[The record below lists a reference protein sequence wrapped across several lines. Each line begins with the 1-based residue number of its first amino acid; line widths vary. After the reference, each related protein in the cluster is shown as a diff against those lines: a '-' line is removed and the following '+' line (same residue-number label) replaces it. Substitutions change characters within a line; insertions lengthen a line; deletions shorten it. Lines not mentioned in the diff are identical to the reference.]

1 MIKKIVLSFTLILFF
16 SNIAFAFEENA
27 ENFILETTQDAK
39 SIILNK
45 TIGDKD
51 KRKQLEKLALN
62 AVDVAG
68 LAKYTLGQERKN
80 LSDKQISEFV
90 STFKVFFSKNLSN
103 KLKDYSDQ
111 EVKIT
116 GSKKIS
122 DNYVL
127 VNSKI
132 VSLKD
137 KQEIAVDWRVF
148 LVDGNLIIRDLVVE
162 GLSLARTQREEFA
175 SIIANKNF
183 ESLEK
188 NSVDLY
194 STVKSLYLQKREN
207 LISNS
212 SGSEDEWKN
221 FK

>member
-1 MIKKIVLSFTLILFF
+1 MIKKIVLSLALIVFF
-16 SNIAFAFEENA
+16 SNSSLAFEKNA
-27 ENFILETTQDAK
+27 ENFILETTQNAK
-39 SIILNK
+39 KIILDK
-45 TIGDKD
+45 AIGDKD

-62 AVDVAG
+62 TVDVAG

-80 LSDKQISEFV
+80 LSDKQISQFV
-90 STFKVFFSKNLSN
+90 STFEVFFSKNLSN

-175 SIIANKNF
+175 SIIANKKF
-183 ESLEK
+183 EGLIQSLNEYI
-188 NSVDLY
+188 N
-194 STVKSLYLQKREN
+194 N
-207 LISNS
+207 N
-212 SGSEDEWKN
+212 
-221 FK
+221 

>member
-1 MIKKIVLSFTLILFF
+1 MIKKIALSFTLILFF
-16 SNIAFAFEENA
+16 SNISFAFEKNA
-27 ENFILETTQDAK
+27 ENFILETTQNAK
-39 SIILNK
+39 KIILNNA
-45 TIGDKD
+45 ISDKD
-51 KRKQLEKLALN
+51 KREQLEKLALN

-80 LSDKQISEFV
+80 LSDKQISQFV
-90 STFKVFFSKNLSN
+90 STFRVFFSKNLSN

-111 EVKIT
+111 EVKVM

-175 SIIANKNF
+175 SIIANKKF
-183 ESLEK
+183 EGLIQSLNEYIT
-188 NSVDLY
+188 N
-194 STVKSLYLQKREN
+194 N
-207 LISNS
+207 
-212 SGSEDEWKN
+212 
-221 FK
+221 

>member
-1 MIKKIVLSFTLILFF
+1 MIKKSILSFVLILFF
-16 SNIAFAFEENA
+16 QNISFAFEKNA
-27 ENFILETTQDAK
+27 ENFILKTTQDAK
-39 SIILNK
+39 KIILDK
-45 TIGDKD
+45 TIGNKD
-51 KRKQLEKLALN
+51 KRKQLEELSLN

-111 EVKIT
+111 KVKIT

-175 SIIANKNF
+175 SIIANKKF
-183 ESLEK
+183 EGLIQSLNEYIA
-188 NSVDLY
+188 N
-194 STVKSLYLQKREN
+194 N
-207 LISNS
+207 
-212 SGSEDEWKN
+212 
-221 FK
+221 

>member
-1 MIKKIVLSFTLILFF
+1 MIKKIVLSLALIVFF
-16 SNIAFAFEENA
+16 SNSSFAFEKNA
-27 ENFILETTQDAK
+27 ENFILETTQNAK
-39 SIILNK
+39 KIILDK
-45 TIGDKD
+45 AISDKD

-62 AVDVAG
+62 TVDVAG

-80 LSDKQISEFV
+80 LSDKQISQFV

-175 SIIANKNF
+175 SIIANKKF
-183 ESLEK
+183 EGLIQSLNEYIT
-188 NSVDLY
+188 N
-194 STVKSLYLQKREN
+194 N
-207 LISNS
+207 
-212 SGSEDEWKN
+212 
-221 FK
+221 

>member
-1 MIKKIVLSFTLILFF
+1 MIKKIALSLALIVFF
-16 SNIAFAFEENA
+16 SSTSFAFEKNA
-27 ENFILETTQDAK
+27 ENFILETTQNAK
-39 SIILNK
+39 KIILDK
-45 TIGDKD
+45 AISDKD

-62 AVDVAG
+62 TVDVAG

-80 LSDKQISEFV
+80 LSDKQISQFV

-175 SIIANKNF
+175 SIIANKKF
-183 ESLEK
+183 EG
-188 NSVDLY
+188 
-194 STVKSLYLQKREN
+194 
-207 LISNS
+207 LIQILN
-212 SGSEDEWKN
+212 EYITN
-221 FK
+221 N

>member
-1 MIKKIVLSFTLILFF
+1 MIKKIVLSLALIIFF
-16 SNIAFAFEENA
+16 SNASFAFEKNA
-27 ENFILETTQDAK
+27 ENFILETTQNAK
-39 SIILNK
+39 KIILDK

-111 EVKIT
+111 KVKVV

-175 SIIANKNF
+175 SIIANKKF
-183 ESLEK
+183 EGLIQSLNEYIA
-188 NSVDLY
+188 N
-194 STVKSLYLQKREN
+194 N
-207 LISNS
+207 
-212 SGSEDEWKN
+212 
-221 FK
+221 

>member
-1 MIKKIVLSFTLILFF
+1 MIKKIVLSLALIVFF
-16 SNIAFAFEENA
+16 SNSSLAFEKNA
-27 ENFILETTQDAK
+27 ENFILETTQNAK
-39 SIILNK
+39 KIILDK
-45 TIGDKD
+45 AISDKD

-62 AVDVAG
+62 TVDVAG

-175 SIIANKNF
+175 SIIANKKF
-183 ESLEK
+183 EGLIQSLNEYIA
-188 NSVDLY
+188 N
-194 STVKSLYLQKREN
+194 N
-207 LISNS
+207 
-212 SGSEDEWKN
+212 
-221 FK
+221 

>member
-16 SNIAFAFEENA
+16 SNIGFAFEKNA
-27 ENFILETTQDAK
+27 ENFILETTQNAK
-39 SIILNK
+39 KIILNK
-45 TIGDKD
+45 AIGDKD
-51 KRKQLEKLALN
+51 KKKQLEKLALS

-90 STFKVFFSKNLSN
+90 SIFKVFFAKNLSN

-111 EVKIT
+111 EVQVT

-132 VSLKD
+132 VSLED

-148 LVDGNLIIRDLVVE
+148 LVDGNLTIRDLVVE

-175 SIIANKNF
+175 SIIANKKF
-183 ESLEK
+183 EGLIQSLNEYIA
-188 NSVDLY
+188 N
-194 STVKSLYLQKREN
+194 N
-207 LISNS
+207 
-212 SGSEDEWKN
+212 
-221 FK
+221 

>member
-1 MIKKIVLSFTLILFF
+1 MMKKVILSFALILFC
-16 SNIAFAFEENA
+16 SNISFAFEKDA
-27 ENFILETTQDAK
+27 ENFILETTQNAQK
-39 SIILNK
+39 IILDK

-51 KRKQLEKLALN
+51 KGKQLQKLALN

-68 LAKYTLGQERKN
+68 LAKYTLGRERKN

-175 SIIANKNF
+175 SIIANKKF
-183 ESLEK
+183 EGLIQSLNEYIA
-188 NSVDLY
+188 N
-194 STVKSLYLQKREN
+194 N
-207 LISNS
+207 
-212 SGSEDEWKN
+212 
-221 FK
+221 

>member
-1 MIKKIVLSFTLILFF
+1 MIKKIVLSLALIVFF
-16 SNIAFAFEENA
+16 SNSSLAFEKNA
-27 ENFILETTQDAK
+27 ENFILETTQNAK
-39 SIILNK
+39 KIILDK
-45 TIGDKD
+45 AISDKD

-62 AVDVAG
+62 TVDVAG

-80 LSDKQISEFV
+80 LSDKQISQFV

-111 EVKIT
+111 EVKVT

-175 SIIANKNF
+175 SIIANKKF
-183 ESLEK
+183 EGLIQSLNEYIT
-188 NSVDLY
+188 N
-194 STVKSLYLQKREN
+194 N
-207 LISNS
+207 
-212 SGSEDEWKN
+212 
-221 FK
+221 

>member
-1 MIKKIVLSFTLILFF
+1 MIKKIILSFTLILFF
-16 SNIAFAFEENA
+16 SNISFAFEKNA
-27 ENFILETTQDAK
+27 ENFILETTQNAK
-39 SIILNK
+39 KIILNNA
-45 TIGDKD
+45 ISDKD
-51 KRKQLEKLALN
+51 KREQLEKLALN

-111 EVKIT
+111 EVKVT

-175 SIIANKNF
+175 SIIANKKF
-183 ESLEK
+183 EGLIQSLNEYIA
-188 NSVDLY
+188 N
-194 STVKSLYLQKREN
+194 N
-207 LISNS
+207 
-212 SGSEDEWKN
+212 
-221 FK
+221 

>member
-16 SNIAFAFEENA
+16 SNIAFAFEKNA

-175 SIIANKNF
+175 SIIANKKF
-183 ESLEK
+183 EGLIQSLNE
-188 NSVDLY
+188 Y
-194 STVKSLYLQKREN
+194 
-207 LISNS
+207 ISN
-212 SGSEDEWKN
+212 N
-221 FK
+221 

>member
-1 MIKKIVLSFTLILFF
+1 MIKQIVLSLALIVFF
-16 SNIAFAFEENA
+16 SNSSLAFEKNA
-27 ENFILETTQDAK
+27 ENFILETTQNAK
-39 SIILNK
+39 KIILDK
-45 TIGDKD
+45 AISDKD

-62 AVDVAG
+62 TVDVAG
-68 LAKYTLGQERKN
+68 LAKYTLGQERKS
-80 LSDKQISEFV
+80 LSDKQISQFV

-137 KQEIAVDWRVF
+137 KQEIVVDWRVF

-175 SIIANKNF
+175 SIIANKKF
-183 ESLEK
+183 EGLIQSLNEYIT
-188 NSVDLY
+188 N
-194 STVKSLYLQKREN
+194 N
-207 LISNS
+207 
-212 SGSEDEWKN
+212 
-221 FK
+221 

>member
-1 MIKKIVLSFTLILFF
+1 MIKKIALSFTLILFF
-16 SNIAFAFEENA
+16 SNITFAFEKNA

-175 SIIANKNF
+175 SIIANKKF
-183 ESLEK
+183 EGLIQSLNEYIA
-188 NSVDLY
+188 N
-194 STVKSLYLQKREN
+194 N
-207 LISNS
+207 
-212 SGSEDEWKN
+212 
-221 FK
+221 

>member
-1 MIKKIVLSFTLILFF
+1 MMKKAVLSFVLILFC
-16 SNIAFAFEENA
+16 SNISFAFEKNA
-27 ENFILETTQDAK
+27 ENFILETTQNAK
-39 SIILNK
+39 KIILDK
-45 TIGDKD
+45 TISDKD
-51 KRKQLEKLALN
+51 KRKQLQKLALN

-111 EVKIT
+111 KVKVV

-175 SIIANKNF
+175 SIIANKKF
-183 ESLEK
+183 EGLIQSLNEYIA
-188 NSVDLY
+188 N
-194 STVKSLYLQKREN
+194 N
-207 LISNS
+207 
-212 SGSEDEWKN
+212 
-221 FK
+221 

>member
-1 MIKKIVLSFTLILFF
+1 MIKKIVLSLALIVFF
-16 SNIAFAFEENA
+16 SNSSLAFEKNA
-27 ENFILETTQDAK
+27 ENFILKTTQNAK
-39 SIILNK
+39 KIILDK
-45 TIGDKD
+45 AISDKD

-62 AVDVAG
+62 TVDVAG

-175 SIIANKNF
+175 SIIANKKF
-183 ESLEK
+183 EGLIQSLNEYIA
-188 NSVDLY
+188 N
-194 STVKSLYLQKREN
+194 N
-207 LISNS
+207 
-212 SGSEDEWKN
+212 
-221 FK
+221 